1 MNLKGISP
9 IIATVVLI
17 TLVVVIAGMIYK
29 SGNEF
34 LTQLSPPAECSQVSF
49 DAGIFQETDGTIS
62 LELTN
67 NGVKIDSL
75 ILEIFSESLG
85 QSDNQQV
92 SILAKPGE
100 SVRQSL
106 NFEIPKD
113 SKIKIIPQI
122 KNAKDEISSCT
133 EEFSKVVEVV
143 QVTK

>member
-1 MNLKGISP
+1 MFKKAISP
-9 IIATVVLI
+9 IIATVVLL

-75 ILEIFSESLG
+75 ILEIISEDTS
-85 QSDNQQV
+85 QSDKKLI
-92 SILAKPGE
+92 SISAKPGE

-106 NFEIPKD
+106 NFEIPED

-122 KNAKDEISSCT
+122 KNAKDEISSCSD
-133 EEFSKVVEVV
+133 EFAKIVTLIVVG
-143 QVTK
+143 K